1 MNGRDAT
8 VRGDSQSA
16 PANETEISKQ
26 DALRETGIS
35 YGQFY
40 RWKRMGLIP
49 EAWFRRRATF
59 TGHETFLPR
68 AKLLERIRRIQDL
81 KDRHSLEDIVGILSP
96 DVASRSY
103 SPDEVAGMAW
113 ISGHARALLH
123 DGARRELR
131 FLDLLCLQLAEH
143 LLAGGDADDG
153 QIRLAAA
160 TLQRGFAQAEAGD
173 GERRL
178 TLAAK
183 EGVTW
188 AVLHSGDCV
197 FDEATRGL
205 VSVDIDRLVE
215 ELKLRLRGMAA

>member
-1 MNGRDAT
+1 MSGRDPT
-8 VRGDSQSA
+8 GRGDNQGA
-16 PANETEISKQ
+16 PGDETEISKQ

-49 EAWFRRRATF
+49 ESWFRRRATF
-59 TGHETFLPR
+59 TGQETFLPR

-81 KDRHSLEDIVGILSP
+81 KGRHSLEDIAGILSP
-96 DVASRSY
+96 DVVSRFY

-113 ISGHARALLH
+113 ISEHARALLH
-123 DGARRELR
+123 GGARRELR
-131 FLDLLCLQLAEH
+131 FLDLLSLELVKH
-143 LLAGGDADDG
+143 LLAEGGVEDG
-153 QIRLAAA
+153 QIRLAAD
-160 TLQRGFAQAEAGD
+160 TLHRGFSQAEAGG

-197 FDEATRGL
+197 FEEATRVL
-205 VSVDIDRLVE
+205 VSIDIDRLVE